1 MRNWHK
7 IVDQVSKADPLS
19 RRYLLDT
26 APLRTDE
33 TYLVVG
39 FDPEF
44 SSELKRFDDS
54 RTKLSLG
61 RAVEKVVGRLLSISF
76 EPLKSDDRRPL
87 PADNPVSESSADNTV
102 ELSGVM
108 KWYANPVVKTVVD
121 AFNSEITDI
130 RE

>member
-1 MRNWHK
+1 MIK
-7 IVDQVSKADPLS
+7 YKADPLS

-33 TYLVVG
+33 THLVVG
-39 FDPEF
+39 FDAEF
-44 SSELKRFDDS
+44 SNELKRFNDS
-54 RTKLSLG
+54 RTKLALA
-61 RAVEKVVGRLLSISF
+61 RAVEKYTGRMLSISF

-87 PADNPVSESSADNTV
+87 PADKPVSKISADNTE
-102 ELSGVM
+102 ELTGVT

-121 AFNSEITDI
+121 TFNGEITDI